1 MKEFRLILIL
11 LLVVFAPF
19 SCSKNSDLQTQ
30 VIRINQWELTVETAD
45 TLESQEKGLM
55 GRESL
60 DENRGMLFVYER
72 DAKKSFWMKNTTIP
86 LSIAYIAADGTIRE
100 IYDMEPLSTRTV
112 DSRYSVRYALEVNQG
127 AFDRH
132 GIKAGDKVEF
142 IKP

>member
-1 MKEFRLILIL
+1 MKVFRLLLL
-11 LLVVFAPF
+11 LLVGFALI
-19 SCSKNSDLQTQ
+19 SCNKDKNLQTQ
-30 VIRINQWELTVETAD
+30 VIKINQWEITVETAD

-55 GRESL
+55 GRESM
-60 DENRGMLFVYER
+60 DEDHGMLFVYER
-72 DAKKSFWMKNTTIP
+72 DAKKSFWMKNTKIP

-127 AFDRH
+127 AFERH

>member
-1 MKEFRLILIL
+1 MKEFRLILFL
-11 LLVVFAPF
+11 LLVGFAPL

-30 VIRINQWELTVETAD
+30 VIRINQWEITVETAD

-55 GRESL
+55 RRESL
-60 DENRGMLFVYER
+60 EEDRGMLFVYDR

-112 DSRYSVRYALEVNQG
+112 DSKYSVRYALEVNQG

>member
-1 MKEFRLILIL
+1 
-11 LLVVFAPF
+11 
-19 SCSKNSDLQTQ
+19 
-30 VIRINQWELTVETAD
+30 
-45 TLESQEKGLM
+45 M

-60 DENRGMLFVYER
+60 EEDRGMLFVYDR

-86 LSIAYIAADGTIRE
+86 LSIASIAADGTIRE
-100 IYDMEPLSTRTV
+100 IYDMEPLSARTV
-112 DSRYSVRYALEVNQG
+112 DSKYSVRYALEVNQG

>member
-1 MKEFRLILIL
+1 MKEFRLILL
-11 LLVVFAPF
+11 LLLLGFAPL

-30 VIRINQWELTVETAD
+30 VIRINQWEVTVETAD

-127 AFDRH
+127 AFERH

>member
-1 MKEFRLILIL
+1 MKEFRLILL
-11 LLVVFAPF
+11 LLLLGFAPL
-19 SCSKNSDLQTQ
+19 SCSKNSNLQTQ
-30 VIRINQWELTVETAD
+30 VIRINQWEVTVETAD

-55 GRESL
+55 GRENL

-112 DSRYSVRYALEVNQG
+112 DSRYSVRSALEVNQG

>member
-1 MKEFRLILIL
+1 MKEFRLILL
-11 LLVVFAPF
+11 LLLGFAPL

-30 VIRINQWELTVETAD
+30 VIRINQWEVTVETAD

-60 DENRGMLFVYER
+60 DENRGMLFVYDR
-72 DAKKSFWMKNTTIP
+72 DTKKSFWMKNTTIP

-127 AFDRH
+127 AFERH
-132 GIKAGDKVEF
+132 GINAGDKVEF

>member
-1 MKEFRLILIL
+1 MKEFRLILLL
-11 LLVVFAPF
+11 LLVGFAPL

-30 VIRINQWELTVETAD
+30 VIRINQWEVTVETAD

-60 DENRGMLFVYER
+60 DENRGMLFVYDR

-127 AFDRH
+127 AFERH
-132 GIKAGDKVEF
+132 GINAGDKVEF

>member
-1 MKEFRLILIL
+1 MKVLRL
-11 LLVVFAPF
+11 LLVIFLTI
-19 SCSKNSDLQTQ
+19 SCSKGGSLQTQ
-30 VIRINQWELTVETAD
+30 VLRINQWEITVEIAD
-45 TLESQEKGLM
+45 TQEAQEKGLM
-55 GRESL
+55 WRESMAE
-60 DENRGMLFVYER
+60 DHGMLFVYER

-100 IYDMEPLSTRTV
+100 IYDMEPLSTRIV

-127 AFDRH
+127 AFERH

>member
-1 MKEFRLILIL
+1 MKEFRLILL
-11 LLVVFAPF
+11 LLLLGFAPL

-30 VIRINQWELTVETAD
+30 VIRINQWEVTVETAD

-60 DENRGMLFVYER
+60 DENRGMLFVYDR

-127 AFDRH
+127 AFERH
-132 GIKAGDKVEF
+132 GINAGDKVEF

>member
-1 MKEFRLILIL
+1 MKEFRLILL
-11 LLVVFAPF
+11 LLLGFAPL

-30 VIRINQWELTVETAD
+30 VIRINQWEVTVETAD

-60 DENRGMLFVYER
+60 DENRGMLFVYDR

-127 AFDRH
+127 AFERH
-132 GIKAGDKVEF
+132 GINAGDKVEF

>member
-1 MKEFRLILIL
+1 MKEFRLIIFL
-11 LLVVFAPF
+11 LLVGFALF

-30 VIRINQWELTVETAD
+30 VIRINQWEITVETAD

-55 GRESL
+55 GRERL
-60 DENRGMLFVYER
+60 EEDRGMLFVYDW

-127 AFDRH
+127 AFERH

>member
-1 MKEFRLILIL
+1 MKEFRLILL
-11 LLVVFAPF
+11 LLLGFAPL
-19 SCSKNSDLQTQ
+19 SCSKNNDLQTQ
-30 VIRINQWELTVETAD
+30 VIRINQWEVTVETAD

-60 DENRGMLFVYER
+60 DENRGMLFVYDR

-127 AFDRH
+127 AFERH
-132 GIKAGDKVEF
+132 GINAGDKVEF

>member
-1 MKEFRLILIL
+1 MKEFRLILL
-11 LLVVFAPF
+11 LLLLGFAPL

-30 VIRINQWELTVETAD
+30 VIRINQWEVTVETAD

-60 DENRGMLFVYER
+60 DENRGMLFVYDR

-112 DSRYSVRYALEVNQG
+112 DSKYSVRYALEVNQG